1 VATTRKKKSTLE
13 EMPFRVSPEDR
24 AKIDAWVV
32 ELNKARITKL
42 TRSQVIRFYVMR
54 GVAEKIPVAE

>member
-1 VATTRKKKSTLE
+1 MATTRKKKSPLE

-24 AKIDAWVV
+24 ATLNAWVE

-54 GVAEKIPVAE
+54 SIAEKIPVAE